1 MKCPYCNKE
10 MKEGFIRALGRG
22 GVCWVNE
29 KDDWSAPRSDA
40 GFLQLGNAPWLKLI
54 VFRLLIVIHV
64 SILLLIIQILSKT
77 VTRLTYRDN
86 AKNSNCRER

>member
-10 MKEGFIRALGRG
+10 MKEGFIRALSRG

-40 GFLQLGNAPWLKLI
+40 GFLQLGNAPWLKTDG
-54 VFRLLIVIHV
+54 VPAFNCDSCKH
-64 SILLLIIQILSKT
+64 IIID
-77 VTRLTYRDN
+77 Y
-86 AKNSNCRER
+86 SNPE

>member
-40 GFLQLGNAPWLKLI
+40 GFLLFVYAPWLKADCVPAFNCDSGKHI
-54 VFRLLIVIHV
+54 NID
-64 SILLLIIQILSKT
+64 
-77 VTRLTYRDN
+77 Y
-86 AKNSNCRER
+86 SNPE

>member
-29 KDDWSAPRSDA
+29 KDDWSAPQSDA
-40 GFLQLGNAPWLKLI
+40 GFLQLGNAPWLKADC
-54 VFRLLIVIHV
+54 VPAFNCDSCKH
-64 SILLLIIQILSKT
+64 IIID
-77 VTRLTYRDN
+77 Y
-86 AKNSNCRER
+86 SNPE

>member
-29 KDDWSAPRSDA
+29 KDD
-40 GFLQLGNAPWLKLI
+40 
-54 VFRLLIVIHV
+54 
-64 SILLLIIQILSKT
+64 
-77 VTRLTYRDN
+77 
-86 AKNSNCRER
+86 